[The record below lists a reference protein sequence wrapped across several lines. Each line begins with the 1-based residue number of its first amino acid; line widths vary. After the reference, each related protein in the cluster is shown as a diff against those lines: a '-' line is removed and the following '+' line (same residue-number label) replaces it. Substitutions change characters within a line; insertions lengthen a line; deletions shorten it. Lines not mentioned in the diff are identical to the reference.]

1 MPSSWLKNDTYL
13 SLAFVHGGTTQHS
26 STQPWKTVTTWGF
39 WAKKKKLS
47 KWGLRS
53 IMSRKLYFGLS
64 HKISNFMWHD
74 PIHEPIHD
82 LIRDLVRNP
91 IQSDPSDDWP
101 RDCRMRQSVT
111 QSWGTEKLAKVAVW
125 KAFVSF
131 LLLFARI
138 SFSKGDYS
146 MNGTVYYTDGWVCY
160 SYSVFVTV
168 NLIFGIILWSTSTA
182 KKRKRKKLMHRIL
195 MFMLEIVFLWAGN
208 GYYKLKIGWLRAK
221 DLLGWSHLSF
231 PRWYVITSYV
241 TLHN

>member
-1 MPSSWLKNDTYL
+1 MNSQTEKPNFFRTETEFKTAKLRPKISVPSSWLKNDTYL

-111 QSWGTEKLAKVAVW
+111 QSWGTEKWRKSLCGKLSLVSFYFSLGFLLAKEIIPWMERFITQMGEFAI
-125 KAFVSF
+125 FIPF
-131 LLLFARI
+131 LSQSI
-138 SFSKGDYS
+138 
-146 MNGTVYYTDGWVCY
+146 
-160 SYSVFVTV
+160 
-168 NLIFGIILWSTSTA
+168 WS
-182 KKRKRKKLMHRIL
+182 
-195 MFMLEIVFLWAGN
+195 
-208 GYYKLKIGWLRAK
+208 
-221 DLLGWSHLSF
+221 LG
-231 PRWYVITSYV
+231 
-241 TLHN
+241 